1 MSRIDHRSIAVLG
14 LVTICSYGSWYYGSA
29 SCSTRSGSTPDGTNR
44 RSPHRSAGTVA
55 IGCFSS
61 AADAFSTE
69 WATVWCRAWP
79 DSWGGGAGARA
90 FAHHLPVFF
99 LGATIGLGTFGSL
112 AFYHV
117 TMTTAVRLNPDQPTR
132 AIAVLTMWG
141 AFASATFLPL
151 TAWLV
156 DTTDWRTTVRILA
169 VLAGTVLVL
178 AGLGLPAVPDD
189 ETDATPLPLRDVIR
203 ATVGERG
210 PRLFTA
216 AVAFGGIA
224 MSTLLV
230 YQVPIMTTAGL
241 SATTAA
247 TMAGLRGFAQIG
259 GRVPLAPIVDRLG
272 SDRSLMLAF
281 AAIGAGGALVSVAG
295 TFVVAIVFAAV
306 AGFGIGAFSPLQGMK
321 SEELFDRRQL
331 GATMGF
337 YGSVLLL
344 VGSTGPVAAGV
355 VAERTGERRWV
366 SLIVITAAGL
376 ATIATWLAAVPL
388 GYRLDD
394 DGSRRSAR
402 PGLRDRAPPPHL
414 RAGNGGLR
422 RAGRWRHPPPP
433 AGRRNRHGRHV
444 FPAWRTCRPR

>member
-14 LVTICSYGSWYYGSA
+14 LVTICSYGSWYYAFGVLLDPIRLDTGWNESSLAA
-29 SCSTRSGSTPDGTNR
+29 SF
-44 RSPHRSAGTVA
+44 SAGTVA
-55 IGCFSS
+55 IGCFSL
-61 AADAFSTE
+61 
-69 WATVWCRAWP
+69 
-79 DSWGGGAGARA
+79 GGGRLLDRVGHRLVLCLAGLVGAA
-90 FAHHLPVFF
+90 GLALASFAHHLPVFF

-376 ATIATWLAAVPL
+376 ATIATWLAGRPA
-388 GYRLDD
+388 RLP
-394 DGSRRSAR
+394 SRR
-402 PGLRDRAPPPHL
+402 
-414 RAGNGGLR
+414 
-422 RAGRWRHPPPP
+422 
-433 AGRRNRHGRHV
+433 
-444 FPAWRTCRPR
+444 